1 MTSPAT
7 PPCGGRKH
15 TVHQEQ
21 QTLTDG
27 GVVVFQSVRAQQL
40 RVSNEWSAGL
50 KPTVFQKA
58 LQVNSEAAT
67 EDVGE
72 GTGGNGKVQV
82 DEDEYRRYGYKD
94 PVIQLLC
101 RSYMNIWA

>member
-1 MTSPAT
+1 MDLS
-7 PPCGGRKH
+7 
-15 TVHQEQ
+15 
-21 QTLTDG
+21 
-27 GVVVFQSVRAQQL
+27 
-40 RVSNEWSAGL
+40 
-50 KPTVFQKA
+50 
-58 LQVNSEAAT
+58 VNSEAAT

-101 RSYMNIWA
+101 RSYMNIWARPKVNISGGEITRTVK